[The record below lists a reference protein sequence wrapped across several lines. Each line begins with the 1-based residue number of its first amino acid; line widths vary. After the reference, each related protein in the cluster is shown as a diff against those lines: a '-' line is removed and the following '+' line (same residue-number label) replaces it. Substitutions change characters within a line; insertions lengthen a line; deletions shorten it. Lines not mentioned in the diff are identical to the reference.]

1 MPLHRVCP
9 PGSPMGGGLGLHP
22 PPHRLPEQGWSR
34 PSQRG
39 RPGFRVSAAPPPRTG
54 PGRNPE
60 CTAPTL
66 GGTSPGSVDHFLL
79 GSPGRALLLPRP
91 PRLQAGGIL
100 PHGPPAVG
108 PLDHPGLALIG
119 WARGSVYRQPS
130 LWRREPGG
138 EGGGA
143 GAGGWKS
150 EALGSACL
158 MKERGAIGDT
168 EILIRGSLW
177 GGIYYSVLIG
187 CVVASQHPGPG
198 PGSHTTLSTGPQ
210 QRVSGCREPLH
221 PFLCVAD

>member
-1 MPLHRVCP
+1 MHR
-9 PGSPMGGGLGLHP
+9 SHTGGN
-22 PPHRLPEQGWSR
+22 LP
-34 PSQRG
+34 
-39 RPGFRVSAAPPPRTG
+39 RVSGSLPTGESRQGSAAAQAPKAPGWGHSPPWATRSGALRSPG
-54 PGRNPE
+54 PGTYR
-60 CTAPTL
+60 
-66 GGTSPGSVDHFLL
+66 L
-79 GSPGRALLLPRP
+79 GSGLCL
-91 PRLQAGGIL
+91 
-100 PHGPPAVG
+100 PPAIAVETG
-108 PLDHPGLALIG
+108 AWG
-119 WARGSVYRQPS
+119 
-130 LWRREPGG
+130 RR
-138 EGGGA
+138 GGGA

-158 MKERGAIGDT
+158 LKERGAIGDT

>member
-22 PPHRLPEQGWSR
+22 PHP
-34 PSQRG
+34 
-39 RPGFRVSAAPPPRTG
+39 PPPRAGPEQARPERASRIPCQHPPPPAG

-60 CTAPTL
+60 CAAPTL
-66 GGTSPGSVDHFLL
+66 GGPSPGSADHFLL
-79 GSPGRALLLPRP
+79 GSPGWALLLPRP

-100 PHGPPAVG
+100 PRGPPPVG
-108 PLDHPGLALIG
+108 PLDQPGLVLIG

-138 EGGGA
+138 GGGA

-168 EILIRGSLW
+168 EILIHGSLW

-187 CVVASQHPGPG
+187 CVVASQHPGPRRG
-198 PGSHTTLSTGPQ
+198 ATQPLAQALSNG
-210 QRVSGCREPLH
+210 
-221 PFLCVAD
+221 